1 VTVSAKRLARSH
13 ARDLPIAVQGQLV
26 ALLFASPWPV
36 VTSMAVTL
44 ASSFLI
50 WQGFSSLLRIGWTL
64 ASLLVC
70 MARLMLLCQYRRRKP
85 AAEQAGIWADMFV
98 TALTVTGALWGATAL
113 VVLYS
118 DNPLQ
123 YTLTMIVIAGLVA
136 GAATTYAC
144 YVPAVDAFLWTAIL
158 PLVVACGT
166 RGSASHF
173 VLAVVLMLFAFN
185 LSVMAR
191 GGNRT
196 IVRTLMLAYEKDR
209 LTSELIEEKART
221 ELASRAKSDFLATM
235 SHELRTPLNAIIGFS
250 EVMMHGFFG
259 PLGSDKYLEYA
270 RDIHGSASHLLSL
283 ISDILDTAKVE
294 AGKYVLDEVS
304 VDLVALAQQASR
316 LVRDRAI
323 QKRVALSVSSYAMPP
338 VLADERA
345 IIQIYLNLI
354 TNAVKFTERDGRV
367 DVVIGLGAD
376 GAPFIEVRD
385 TGIGIPEEDMTA
397 ILGNYHRA
405 SNAYLSGEGGTGLGL
420 PIVRSLVA
428 LHGGKLEITS
438 RQGIGTS
445 VVVRLPGT
453 RLASLPVAP
462 ASSAAEPP
470 RLTLFPS

>member
-26 ALLFASPWPV
+26 ALLFASPWPIA
-36 VTSMAVTL
+36 TSMAVTL

-323 QKRVALSVSSYAMPP
+323 
-338 VLADERA
+338 
-345 IIQIYLNLI
+345 IQIYLNLI